1 MTVRLPK
8 VAPTK
13 TATRPKVE
21 GGFPLE
27 HYSYSTF
34 TKLSTN
40 PIMFKINAING
51 DSIDT
56 TVTASNVLGRAA
68 HKAMQTYFGANP
80 EVPTPDEYAGQ
91 AGGRDHPSWSGGL
104 RSRGERVSRLSAHL
118 PGLGESFAG
127 FESASSRGGFMPSRA
142 AASARVRRSMVG
154 VG

>member
-1 MTVRLPK
+1 MAKAKRRKARTVTVRLPK

-40 PIMFKINAING
+40 AVMFRIHAING

-56 TVTASNVLGRAA
+56 TITASNVLGRAA

-80 EVPTPDEYAGQ
+80 EVAVPADE
-91 AGGRDHPSWSGGL
+91 
-104 RSRGERVSRLSAHL
+104 GEAIKIAFEVGSQFL
-118 PGLGESFAG
+118 ESFSDG
-127 FESASSRGGFMPSRA
+127 LMHWGKM
-142 AASARVRRSMVG
+142 
-154 VG
+154 